1 MSRLNRQAAGS
12 RQQAVRKRI
21 LHCLLP
27 TACCLL
33 FACTHQQTR
42 LQSDDE
48 PDRDAKEV
56 EVKTI
61 GDITQVDGV
70 FDIPVAGV
78 GLVLGLE
85 GTGGGVPPGNER
97 SALEDTLKKK
107 GVSNI
112 QELFNSKTTSLVR
125 VSARVPAAARKG
137 DPIDLF
143 VTVPE
148 NSRTTSLRGGTLAE
162 CVLYNFDTTGHIS
175 EVVGSKSAGRPDA
188 FLRGHAQV
196 QAKGRLLVGLKP
208 EGASEE
214 PASLKSG
221 IIWGGGKYIGLDRP
235 IILTLNPERQVARVA
250 MRVIERVNETFHGPG
265 SGLSGRDV
273 ATTHSK
279 FCVELSVPG
288 AYRLNLERFIRVI
301 RLIPLA
307 DAPGPDSAYV
317 RKYEKQLC
325 DPATTITAALRLEA
339 LGPRSIPALK
349 VGLESEVPMV
359 RFAAAESLAYLGSPS
374 CGEEL
379 AKQVVEQPFVQ
390 AFALTALAS
399 LNEAVCR
406 VKLQEMLAANSPETR
421 YGAWRALRA
430 LDDRDPLVEGEK
442 CGEFWVHSVAR
453 HSAPQIH
460 LSMSKRPEVVLFG
473 PAPALV
479 PPFTILAGEFTLKA
493 DDGDAQC
500 TICRF
505 KLHEK
510 KTRKCSLEV
519 ADVLRNLADLGGDY
533 ADAVEVL
540 RQADGCRGLNCVVK
554 SDALPKAPTVY
565 DLARAGVQ
573 LAGGRAGRP
582 ATPPPE
588 MAVAPTLYE
597 RPAQVKADE

>member
-1 MSRLNRQAAGS
+1 MTRRGVLLAG
-12 RQQAVRKRI
+12 ALV
-21 LHCLLP
+21 
-27 TACCLL
+27 L
-33 FACTHQQTR
+33 FGCTHQQTR

-48 PDRDAKEV
+48 PDRDAKEA

-61 GDITQVDGV
+61 GDISQVDGV

-107 GVSNI
+107 GVTNI

-125 VSARVPAAARKG
+125 VAARIPAAARKG

-162 CVLYNFDTTGHIS
+162 CILYNFDTAS
-175 EVVGSKSAGRPDA
+175 NVSQAVGNKASGRPDG

-196 QAKGRLLVGLKP
+196 LAKGRLLVGLKP
-208 EGASEE
+208 DNAGDE
-214 PASLKSG
+214 PISMKSG
-221 IIWGGGKYIGLDRP
+221 VVWGGGKYIGLDRP
-235 IILTLNPERQVARVA
+235 IVLTLNPERQVARVA

-273 ATTHSK
+273 ATSHSK
-279 FCVELSVPG
+279 YCVELTVPG
-288 AYRLNLERFIRVI
+288 AYRLNLERFIRVV
-301 RLIPLA
+301 RLIPLTE
-307 DAPGPDSAYV
+307 APGADSAYV
-317 RKYEKQLC
+317 RKFEKQLC

-339 LGPRSIPALK
+339 LGPQSISALK
-349 VGLESEVPMV
+349 VGLNSEIPMV
-359 RFAAAESLAYLGSPS
+359 KFAAAESLAYLGSPS

-379 AKQVVEQPFVQ
+379 ARQVAEQPFVQ

-493 DDGDAQC
+493 DEGDAQC
-500 TICRF
+500 TLSRF
-505 KLHEK
+505 RLRK
-510 KTRKCSLEV
+510 KDTRKSSLEV
-519 ADVLRNLADLGGDY
+519 ADVLRTLSELGGDY
-533 ADAVEVL
+533 ADAVEIL

-588 MAVAPTLYE
+588 IAVTPTLYE
-597 RPAQVKADE
+597 RPAAPKTNED

>member
-1 MSRLNRQAAGS
+1 MSRRGVLLAG
-12 RQQAVRKRI
+12 AV
-21 LHCLLP
+21 
-27 TACCLL
+27 LL
-33 FACTHQQTR
+33 FGCTHQQTR

-48 PDRDAKEV
+48 PDRDTKEV

-61 GDITQVDGV
+61 GDISQVDGV
-70 FDIPVAGV
+70 FDIPVVGV

-97 SALEDTLKKK
+97 TSLEDVLKKK
-107 GVSNI
+107 GVTNI

-125 VSARVPAAARKG
+125 VSARVPAAARKN
-137 DPIDLF
+137 DAIDLF

-148 NSRTTSLRGGTLAE
+148 NSRTTSLKGGTLAE
-162 CVLYNFDTTGHIS
+162 CVLYNFDTMGHVS
-175 EVVGSKSAGRPDA
+175 EAVGAKSSGRPDG

-196 QAKGRLLVGLKP
+196 MAKGRLLVGLK
-208 EGASEE
+208 SED
-214 PASLKSG
+214 AADDAVSLKSG
-221 IIWGGGKYIGLDRP
+221 IIWGGGRYIGLDRP
-235 IILTLNPERQVARVA
+235 ILLSLNPERQVARVA
-250 MRVIERVNETFHGPG
+250 MFVIQRVNETFHGPG

-273 ATTHSK
+273 ANAHSK
-279 FCVELSVPG
+279 YCVELTVPG
-288 AYRLNLERFIRVI
+288 AYRLNLERFIRVV
-301 RLIPLA
+301 RLIPLS
-307 DAPGPDSAYV
+307 DSPVGLDSAYV
-317 RKYEKQLC
+317 RKYEKQLL

-339 LGPRSIPALK
+339 LGPQSIAALK
-349 VGLESEVPMV
+349 VGLNSDVPMV

-406 VKLQEMLAANSPETR
+406 VKLQEMLAANCPETR

-493 DDGDAQC
+493 EDGDEQC
-500 TICRF
+500 TLCRF
-505 KLHEK
+505 KLRDK
-510 KTRKCSLEV
+510 QTRKCSLEV
-519 ADVLRNLADLGGDY
+519 AELLRTLADLSGDY
-533 ADAVEVL
+533 ADAVEIL
-540 RQADGCRGLNCVVK
+540 RQADSCRGLNCVVK

-597 RPAQVKADE
+597 RPAAPRTDGD

>member
-1 MSRLNRQAAGS
+1 MSRRGVLLAG
-12 RQQAVRKRI
+12 ALV
-21 LHCLLP
+21 
-27 TACCLL
+27 L
-33 FACTHQQTR
+33 FGCTHQQTR

-48 PDRDAKEV
+48 NDREVKDV

-78 GLVLGLE
+78 GLVLGLD

-97 SALEDTLKKK
+97 SALEDVLKKK
-107 GVSNI
+107 GVTNI

-125 VSARVPAAARKG
+125 VTARIPAAARKG

-162 CVLYNFDTTGHIS
+162 CVLYNFDTMSHVS
-175 EVVGSKSAGRPDA
+175 EAVGNKSASRPDG

-196 QAKGRLLVGLKP
+196 VAKGRLLVGLKP
-208 EGASEE
+208 DDASDE
-214 PASLKSG
+214 AVSLKSG
-221 IIWGGGKYIGLDRP
+221 IIWGGGRYTGLDRP
-235 IILTLNPERQVARVA
+235 IVLTLNAERQVARVA

-273 ATTHSK
+273 ATSHSK
-279 FCVELSVPG
+279 YCVELTVPG
-288 AYRLNLERFIRVI
+288 AYRLNLERFIRVV
-301 RLIPLA
+301 RLIPLS
-307 DAPGPDSAYV
+307 DPPGPDSAYV
-317 RKYEKQLC
+317 RKYEKQLV

-339 LGPRSIPALK
+339 LGPQSIAALK
-349 VGLESEVPMV
+349 IGLNSDVPMV

-442 CGEFWVHSVAR
+442 CGEFWIHSVAR

-479 PPFTILAGEFTLKA
+479 PPFSILAGEFILKA

-500 TICRF
+500 TISRL
-505 KLHEK
+505 KLHDK
-510 KTRKCSLEV
+510 KITRHCSLEV
-519 ADVLRNLADLGGDY
+519 ADMLRNLAEMGGDY
-533 ADAVEVL
+533 ADAVEIL

-573 LAGGRAGRP
+573 LAGGRGGRP
-582 ATPPPE
+582 ASPPPE

-597 RPAQVKADE
+597 RPAAPKTDE

>member
-1 MSRLNRQAAGS
+1 MSRRGVLLAG
-12 RQQAVRKRI
+12 ALV
-21 LHCLLP
+21 
-27 TACCLL
+27 L
-33 FACTHQQTR
+33 FGCTHQQTR

-48 PDRDAKEV
+48 PDRDAKEA

-107 GVSNI
+107 TVTNI

-125 VSARVPAAARKG
+125 VAARIPAAARKG

-162 CVLYNFDTTGHIS
+162 CILYNFDT
-175 EVVGSKSAGRPDA
+175 VGNVSQAVGNKATGRPDA

-196 QAKGRLLVGLKP
+196 SAKGRLLVGLKP
-208 EGASEE
+208 EGADDE
-214 PASLKSG
+214 PTSLKSG
-221 IIWGGGKYIGLDRP
+221 VIWGGGKYIGLDRP
-235 IILTLNPERQVARVA
+235 IVLTLNPERQVARVA

-273 ATTHSK
+273 ATSHSK
-279 FCVELSVPG
+279 YCVELTVPG
-288 AYRLNLERFIRVI
+288 AYRLNLERFIRVV
-301 RLIPLA
+301 RLIPLTE
-307 DAPGPDSAYV
+307 APAGDSAYV

-339 LGPRSIPALK
+339 LGPQSISAIK
-349 VGLESEVPMV
+349 VGLNSDIPMI

-379 AKQVVEQPFVQ
+379 ARQVAEQPFVQ

-479 PPFTILAGEFTLKA
+479 PPFSILAGEFILKA
-493 DDGDAQC
+493 DEGDSHC
-500 TICRF
+500 EISRL
-505 KLHEK
+505 KLREK
-510 KTRKCSLEV
+510 KKRKCSLEV
-519 ADVLRNLADLGGDY
+519 SDVLRCLADLGGDY

-582 ATPPPE
+582 AGPPPE

-597 RPAQVKADE
+597 RPAA